1 MVQVEEKKGL
11 TVPVPGFGFFS
22 PQAAAAAEQLFQQYL
37 DQTNL
42 DISNL
47 TLSDLD
53 QIKCQETILPSWTRL
68 FPHMADLP
76 SEAVCPP
83 TWDGA
88 SCLPPTL
95 AGHTAVIPCM
105 SFYDGVFYSSECESM
120 TKRQKVQDHPSL
132 HRQL

>member
-1 MVQVEEKKGL
+1 MVQEKGL
-11 TVPVPGFGFFS
+11 TVPVPGFGFFP
-22 PQAAAAAEQLFQQYL
+22 PQVAAAAEHFFQEYL
-37 DQTNL
+37 NKANL

-53 QIKCQETILPSWTRL
+53 QIKCRETILPSWTKL

-76 SEAVCPP
+76 SESVCLP

-95 AGHTAVIPCM
+95 AGHIAVIPCM

-120 TKRQKVQDHPSL
+120 TKRQKDHL
-132 HRQL
+132 HGQL

>member
-1 MVQVEEKKGL
+1 MVQEKGL
-11 TVPVPGFGFFS
+11 TVPVPGFGFFP
-22 PQAAAAAEQLFQQYL
+22 PQVAAAAEHFFQEYL
-37 DQTNL
+37 NKANL

-53 QIKCQETILPSWTRL
+53 QIKCRETILPSWTRL

-76 SEAVCPP
+76 SESVCLP

-95 AGHTAVIPCM
+95 AGHIAVIPCM

-120 TKRQKVQDHPSL
+120 TKRQKDHL
-132 HRQL
+132 HGQL